1 MTKLRFGKKRRNK
14 ELYVASNLRYYLIKE
29 GLNPEDLASLCG
41 TSLNT
46 VYACLD
52 EKYVPSMYLALCFAC
67 ALDVSVSDLYFL
79 NVREE

>member
-1 MTKLRFGKKRRNK
+1 MQKSKKKLIVR
-14 ELYVASNLRYYLIKE
+14 SNLTYYLIKE

-52 EKYVPSMYLALCFAC
+52 EKFTPSIYLALCFAT
-67 ALDVSVSDLYFL
+67 ALEVTVDDLFYL
-79 NVREE
+79 QIIEE